1 MVLRA
6 CLLSGGAS
14 RRMGRDKAL
23 LPHPAGGSWLEH
35 GLERLAGCG
44 APLTLLSGHPAH
56 LRCALAL
63 APRLAVPLTALAE
76 PPPRQGPLR
85 ALARLMAL
93 HPGERLL
100 LCPVDMPWLDPATL
114 AALLAAAAE
123 AEAAGNASDASDAA
137 TIHLAHDGTRLQP
150 LLGVYP
156 ATVARRRRLA
166 EHLAGGNLALQGW
179 LAGERW
185 QAVALPAAAL
195 RNANRPADLGPS
207 VNPTASAGA

>member
-1 MVLRA
+1 MLRA

-23 LPHPAGGSWLEH
+23 LPHPAGGTWLEH
-35 GLERLAGCG
+35 GLELLAGCG

-56 LRCALAL
+56 LRLALAL
-63 APRLAVPLTALAE
+63 APRLPVPLTALAE

-93 HPGERLL
+93 HPEERLL
-100 LCPVDMPWLDPATL
+100 LCPVDMPWLDHASL
-114 AALLAAAAE
+114 AALLAAAA
-123 AEAAGNASDASDAA
+123 AGDGADCTDRS
-137 TIHLAHDGTRLQP
+137 TIQLAHDGTRLQP

-156 ATVARRRRLA
+156 ATAARRRRLA
-166 EHLAGGNLALQGW
+166 AHLGGGDLALQGW

-195 RNANRPADLGPS
+195 RNANRPADLSPS
-207 VNPTASAGA
+207 VTPTASAGA

>member
-35 GLERLAGCG
+35 GLELLAGCG

-137 TIHLAHDGTRLQP
+137 AIHLAHDGTRLQP

>member
-35 GLERLAGCG
+35 GLELLAGCG

-56 LRCALAL
+56 LRRALAL

-100 LCPVDMPWLDPATL
+100 LCPVDMPWLDPASL
-114 AALLAAAAE
+114 GVLLAAAAE
-123 AEAAGNASDASDAA
+123 AEAAGNASDAA

-156 ATVARRRRLA
+156 ATAARRQRLA

>member
-1 MVLRA
+1 MPLRA

-35 GLERLAGCG
+35 GLELLAGCG
-44 APLTLLSGHPAH
+44 APITLLSGHPAH

-100 LCPVDMPWLDPATL
+100 LCPVDMPWLDSATL

-123 AEAAGNASDASDAA
+123 AA

-156 ATVARRRRLA
+156 ATAARRRRLA
-166 EHLAGGNLALQGW
+166 AHLAGGGLALQGW

-207 VNPTASAGA
+207 VVATASAGA

>member
-1 MVLRA
+1 MPLRA

-14 RRMGRDKAL
+14 RRMGSDKAL
-23 LPHPAGGSWLEH
+23 LHHPAGCSWLEQT
-35 GLERLAGCG
+35 LTLLAGCG

-56 LRCALAL
+56 LRRALAL

-100 LCPVDMPWLDPATL
+100 LCPVDMPWLDAATL
-114 AALLAAAAE
+114 AALLAAAGDT
-123 AEAAGNASDASDAA
+123 AAGDPGAA
-137 TIHLAHDGTRLQP
+137 GGDTILLAHDGTRLQP
-150 LLGVYP
+150 LLGLYP
-156 ATVARRRRLA
+156 ATAARRQRLA
-166 EHLAGGNLALQGW
+166 THLAGGGLALQGW
-179 LAGERW
+179 LAEETWRPLP
-185 QAVALPAAAL
+185 LPAAPL

-207 VNPTASAGA
+207 VAPPASRGA